1 MSLFSVFIAYIHKIF
16 SFLLSLASKSLILTN
31 LTMTKLPNRLT
42 GLKVAQS
49 CSNQIHILCMTMRQ
63 NRVGSILFRISI
75 FWRGDHERWLT
86 KSSILMAKGRFF
98 IVMRGTE
105 RLQVHDRFYMSYS
118 DHLNLQ
124 KVFILLLVWKKR
136 LCIILNMQQYL
147 NFPALNQAFPL
158 VFVRK

>member
-1 MSLFSVFIAYIHKIF
+1 MSLFSVCIAYIHKIF

-31 LTMTKLPNRLT
+31 LTMTKLLNRLT

-105 RLQVHDRFYMSYS
+105 RLQ
-118 DHLNLQ
+118 DH
-124 KVFILLLVWKKR
+124 VIGFIYHTLT
-136 LCIILNMQQYL
+136 ILTHS
-147 NFPALNQAFPL
+147 NQIRVVAFNQRCRA
-158 VFVRK
+158 V

>member
-1 MSLFSVFIAYIHKIF
+1 MSLFSVCTAYIHKIF

-31 LTMTKLPNRLT
+31 LTMTKLLNRLT

-136 LCIILNMQQYL
+136 LCIILNMQQNL

>member
-31 LTMTKLPNRLT
+31 LTMTKLLNRLT

-136 LCIILNMQQYL
+136 LCIILNMQQNL

-158 VFVRK
+158 VSVRK